1 MINKFLNAL
10 MVAGI
15 SLCLL
20 YIVYV
25 IYIAGVKWAVA
36 KIEKNDAKGMVIAG
50 FFSVT
55 KGEVI
60 HADETSTIIEY
71 YYEWDGANYK
81 TVLHQAN
88 PDYPKNAK
96 VAVAYSVGMAMGSCL
111 VVGFY
116 RRYMLICGIIGMIL
130 FVSGIILRGKEICP
144 KV

>member
-20 YIVYV
+20 CIVYAV
-25 IYIAGVKWAVA
+25 YIAGAKWAVA
-36 KIEKNDAKGMVIAG
+36 KIEAADAKGMVIAR

-55 KGEVI
+55 EGEVI
-60 HADETSTIIEY
+60 RADETGTVIEY

-81 TVLHQAN
+81 TVLHHAN
-88 PDYPKNAK
+88 PDYPKGAK
-96 VAVAYSVGMAMGSCL
+96 ATVVYSVGMAMGSCL

-116 RRYMLICGIIGMIL
+116 RRYMLVCGIIGMVL
-130 FVSGIILRGKEICP
+130 FISGMILRGRKICL
-144 KV
+144 KI

>member
-1 MINKFLNAL
+1 
-10 MVAGI
+10 MVVGI

-20 YIVYV
+20 YIMYV

-36 KIEKNDAKGMVIAG
+36 KIETTHAKGIVIAG

-55 KGEVI
+55 EGEVI

-71 YYEWDGANYK
+71 YYKWDGAIYRK
-81 TVLHQAN
+81 VMHHAN
-88 PDYPKNAK
+88 SDYPKNAK

-116 RRYMLICGIIGMIL
+116 RRYMLICGIIGMTL
-130 FVSGIILRGKEICP
+130 FVSGIILRGREICP